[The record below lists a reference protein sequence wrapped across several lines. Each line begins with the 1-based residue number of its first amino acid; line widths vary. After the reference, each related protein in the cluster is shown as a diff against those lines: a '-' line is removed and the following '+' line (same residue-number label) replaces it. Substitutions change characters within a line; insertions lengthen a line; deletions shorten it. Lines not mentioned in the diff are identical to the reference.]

1 MTFGGPKIMLRRS
14 NLHLSVLLI
23 VAISIAN
30 FSATRAHAS
39 EGHAPHEARRGSH
52 GGRLLSHD
60 LFEIEITIFERG
72 VPPEYRVYA
81 YAEGKPIDPSE
92 VNLKIELR
100 RLAGRTDYFQ
110 FAPFN
115 DYLRGDKV
123 VEEPHSF
130 DVFVTAVWQG
140 QSYTWSY
147 DSYEGRTEITPEAA
161 KDASITIGVV
171 GPAEISSELSLTGRI
186 IQDSEQ
192 TLRIGARYPGLVK
205 FVYKRLG
212 DNVKRGE
219 VLAVVEANA
228 SMNRFEV
235 KSPIDGTITMKN
247 VNSGETV
254 HDQNVL
260 FELSNLSHLLVEFHA
275 SRDDM
280 VQIKL
285 GQPVSIDLDHG
296 LEPVITSV
304 SYIAPISST
313 IAQSVAVRAMLPNP
327 NRSVIPGLFV
337 RGKIQT
343 EKKLVALAVKK
354 EAIQTFRDWHVVFL
368 QDGNLYEIR
377 PLELGREDTEWVEVR
392 SGIEAGQKYVMSG
405 SFVVKADIGKNAA
418 SHDH

>member
-1 MTFGGPKIMLRRS
+1 
-14 NLHLSVLLI
+14 
-23 VAISIAN
+23 
-30 FSATRAHAS
+30 
-39 EGHAPHEARRGSH
+39 
-52 GGRLLSHD
+52 
-60 LFEIEITIFERG
+60 
-72 VPPEYRVYA
+72 
-81 YAEGKPIDPSE
+81 
-92 VNLKIELR
+92 
-100 RLAGRTDYFQ
+100 
-110 FAPFN
+110 
-115 DYLRGDKV
+115 
-123 VEEPHSF
+123 
-130 DVFVTAVWQG
+130 
-140 QSYTWSY
+140 
-147 DSYEGRTEITPEAA
+147 
-161 KDASITIGVV
+161 
-171 GPAEISSELSLTGRI
+171 
-186 IQDSEQ
+186 
-192 TLRIGARYPGLVK
+192 
-205 FVYKRLG
+205 
-212 DNVKRGE
+212 
-219 VLAVVEANA
+219 
-228 SMNRFEV
+228 MNRFEV